1 MLESRGIP
9 CLQIDGRVG
18 TSEREERLER
28 FKQDPSIHVLLMSIQ
43 TGSVG

>member
-1 MLESRGIP
+1 MLEGRGIL

-28 FKQDPSIHVLLMSIQ
+28 FKRDLSVQVLLMSIQ
-43 TGSVG
+43 TGCVG